1 MPSHTMN
8 LVAAAL
14 GLMVQPRREHSGK
27 TRFRR
32 AGAHGRMRTSRSS
45 SLPES
50 VVPPVSVVKKLGLQS
65 FVEEAGPTI

>member
-1 MPSHTMN
+1 
-8 LVAAAL
+8 
-14 GLMVQPRREHSGK
+14 
-27 TRFRR
+27 
-32 AGAHGRMRTSRSS
+32 MRTSRSS